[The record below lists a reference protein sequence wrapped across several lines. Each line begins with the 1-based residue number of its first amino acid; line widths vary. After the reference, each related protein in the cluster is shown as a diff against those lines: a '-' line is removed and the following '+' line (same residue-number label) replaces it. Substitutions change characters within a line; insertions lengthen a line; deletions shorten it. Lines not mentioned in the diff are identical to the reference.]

1 MFQLV
6 SKPKVSHMVFWQ
18 CKLLYN
24 VFN

>member
-18 CKLLYN
+18 CKLLHN
-24 VFN
+24 TFN